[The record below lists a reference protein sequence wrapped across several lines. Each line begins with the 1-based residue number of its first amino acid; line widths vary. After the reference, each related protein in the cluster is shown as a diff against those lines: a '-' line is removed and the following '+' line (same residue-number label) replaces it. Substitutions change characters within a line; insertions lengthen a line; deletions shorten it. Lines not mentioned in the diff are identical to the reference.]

1 MTTPNELEVLCR
13 TLIEQANAAGIM
25 FTKDASAMKGL
36 VDTIKSIEQVLD
48 GPVDPETS
56 MYNTAVRE
64 ARDAGRV
71 SISAINR
78 NLRCG
83 YNMAGRIFDRMIAD
97 GVIRKLRGA
106 DYEVLP
112 A

>member
-13 TLIEQANAAGIM
+13 NLVSQANAAGIM
-25 FTKDASAMKGL
+25 FTGDISNLKGL
-36 VDTIKSIEQVLD
+36 VDTIKSIELLLD

-64 ARDAGRV
+64 ARDRGRV
-71 SISAINR
+71 SISTINR

-83 YNMAGRIFDRMIAD
+83 YNMAGRIFDRMVAE